1 MLIDWFTVGAQALNF
16 LILVWL
22 MKRFLY
28 QPILRAIEAREK
40 RVAGELAD
48 ADAKRTDAEKER
60 ALFEKKNEEFD
71 RQRAELLRQV
81 ADEAK
86 AERGRLL
93 GEAQQAAEA
102 WRAKRQEALRS
113 EARNLTEAISRRAEA
128 EVFAIARKTLTD
140 LAGATLEERM
150 SDMFTRRLR
159 NLRDEAKQGLATA
172 LSGSSAPAI
181 VRSAYELSSEQRA
194 AIRQALD
201 ECVSNEVDVQFET
214 APDLVSGIELTS
226 NGQKVAWSIS
236 DYLGSL
242 EKGVR
247 ELLDEQV
254 RSEASG
260 ERETDPKPGASH

>member
-28 QPILRAIEAREK
+28 QPILHAIDAREK
-40 RVAGELAD
+40 RIAAELAD
-48 ADAKRTDAEKER
+48 ADAKRTEAEQER
-60 ALFEKKNEEFD
+60 ARFEKKNEEFD
-71 RQRAELLRQV
+71 RQRAGVLRQV
-81 ADEAK
+81 ADEAE

-93 GEAQQAAEA
+93 GEGRQAAET

-113 EARNLTEAISRRAEA
+113 EARSLTEAISRRAGA

-140 LAGATLEERM
+140 LAGTTLEERM
-150 SDMFTRRLR
+150 SEMFTRRLR
-159 NLRDEAKQGLATA
+159 ALRDAAKQGLVPA
-172 LSGSSAPAI
+172 LSASSAPAI

-201 ECVSNEVDVQFET
+201 ECVSHEVDVQFEI
-214 APDLVSGIELTS
+214 APELVSGIELTS

-254 RSEASG
+254 RSEASV
-260 ERETDPKPGASH
+260 ERKTEPKADASQ

>member
-16 LILVWL
+16 LVLVWL

-28 QPILRAIEAREK
+28 QPILHAIDAREK
-40 RVAGELAD
+40 RIAAELAD
-48 ADAKRTDAEKER
+48 VDAKRAEAEKER

-71 RQRAELLRQV
+71 RQRAELLRQG
-81 ADEAK
+81 AAEAE
-86 AERGRLL
+86 AERARLL
-93 GEAQQAAEA
+93 GEARQAAEA

-113 EARNLTEAISRRAEA
+113 EARSLTEAISRRAEA

-150 SDMFTRRLR
+150 SEMFTRRLR
-159 NLRDEAKQGLATA
+159 DLRDEAKQGLATA
-172 LSGSSAPAI
+172 LSASSTPAI
-181 VRSAYELSSEQRA
+181 VRSAYELSSEQQA
-194 AIRQALD
+194 AVRQTIN
-201 ECVSNEVDVQFET
+201 ECVSSEVDVQFET
-214 APDLVSGIELTS
+214 AADLVSGIELTA

-247 ELLDEQV
+247 ELLDEPV
-254 RSEASG
+254 RPEASG
-260 ERETDPKPGASH
+260 ERETEPEPGASH

>member
-28 QPILRAIEAREK
+28 QPILHAIDAREK
-40 RVAGELAD
+40 RIAAELAD
-48 ADAKRTDAEKER
+48 ADAKRTEAETER
-60 ALFEKKNEEFD
+60 TLFEKKNEEFD
-71 RQRAELLRQV
+71 QQRAEVLEQ
-81 ADEAK
+81 AAEDAE
-86 AERGRLL
+86 AERERLL
-93 GEAQQAAEA
+93 GEARQKAEA
-102 WRAKRQEALRS
+102 WGAKRQEALGR
-113 EARNLTEAISRRAEA
+113 EARSLTEAISRRAGA

-140 LAGATLEERM
+140 LAGTTLEERM
-150 SDMFTRRLR
+150 SEMFTRRLR
-159 NLRDEAKQGLATA
+159 DLSDEAKQGLATA
-172 LSGSSAPAI
+172 LTASSVPAI

-194 AIRQALD
+194 AVQQSLN
-201 ECVSNEVDVQFET
+201 ECLSLEVAVQFET
-214 APDLVSGIELTS
+214 APELVSGIELTS

-242 EKGVR
+242 ETGVR

-260 ERETDPKPGASH
+260 ERETDPKAGASH